1 MAGERTNSEIV
12 LVLASDIARRKEEV
26 PLTKSGTLVG
36 ATTLIIE
43 SEVGGILVGPI
54 EGSED
59 DSEDLDLEEGSN
71 LADKAKSCM
80 IQKIN
85 NYGHIQVVKN
95 MNYISDIDSA
105 KLGEDTIALPKEDE
119 VVVF

>member
-1 MAGERTNSEIV
+1 MAGEKTNSELV

-43 SEVGGILVGPI
+43 GEVGGILVGPI

-59 DSEDLDLEEGSN
+59 NCEDLDLEEGSN
-71 LADKAKSCM
+71 PADKAKSCM

-85 NYGHIQVVKN
+85 NYEWSYSGSEEYELHK
-95 MNYISDIDSA
+95 
-105 KLGEDTIALPKEDE
+105 
-119 VVVF
+119 